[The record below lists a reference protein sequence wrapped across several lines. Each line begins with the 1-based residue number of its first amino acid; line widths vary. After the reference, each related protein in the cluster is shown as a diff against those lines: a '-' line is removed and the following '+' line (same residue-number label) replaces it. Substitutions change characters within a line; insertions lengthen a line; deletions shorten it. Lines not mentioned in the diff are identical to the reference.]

1 MKLQVLVNDELVKR
15 IDKLADY
22 VGTSRSSLCA
32 AIIVK
37 SLPEWEKVYKD
48 YEDLVSNENEN
59 EQLKIEDF

>member
-1 MKLQVLVNDELVKR
+1 MKLQVMVNDDLVKR

-22 VGTSRSSLCA
+22 IGTSRSSLCA

-37 SLPEWEKVYKD
+37 ALPEWEQVYQE
-48 YEDLVSNENEN
+48 YEKMVESETM

>member
-1 MKLQVLVNDELVKR
+1 MKLQVLINDDLVKR

-22 VGTSRSSLCA
+22 IGTSRSSLCA

-37 SLPEWEKVYKD
+37 ALPEWEQVYQE
-48 YEDLVSNENEN
+48 YEKMVESEKM